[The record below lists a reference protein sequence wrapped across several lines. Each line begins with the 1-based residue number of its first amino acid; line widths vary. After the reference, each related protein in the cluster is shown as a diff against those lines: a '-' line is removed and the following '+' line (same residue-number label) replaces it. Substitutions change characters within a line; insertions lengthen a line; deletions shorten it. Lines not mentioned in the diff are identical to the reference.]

1 MNRLIEFYISDGC
14 QLLDLSGPLTAF
26 RFAEALSP
34 GNYTPVVVSD
44 LGAPVEA
51 ACGVSITS
59 NRPRKSRDTLIV
71 VGAEILDS
79 ACPADSGKIAGMALH
94 ARRTASICTGAFR
107 LAAAG
112 LLDGK
117 RATTHWRYAP
127 RLQAEFPKVLVKP
140 DKIFIKDGNVWTS
153 AGITAGID
161 LALALIEDDLG
172 SAVARRV
179 AQLMLVYHRRSGGQ
193 TQFSAL
199 LEMAAPSERVGSALQ
214 FARDHLNEKLSVD
227 RLAEVA
233 GLSSRQF
240 SRAFVAET
248 GESPARAIERL
259 RVEAAKPMIEESP
272 ASLKDISR
280 SVGFSDPER
289 MRQAFVRTFGHPP
302 QAVRRVARDETKAPL
317 TTA

>member
-44 LGAPVEA
+44 LGTPVEA
-51 ACGVSITS
+51 ACGVSVTS
-59 NRPRKSRDTLIV
+59 NLPRKTRDTLII
-71 VGAEILDS
+71 VGVEILDS
-79 ACPADSGKIAGMALH
+79 FPADSGVIAKMALH

-127 RLQAEFPKVLVKP
+127 QLQAEFPKVLVKP

-179 AQLMLVYHRRSGGQ
+179 AQNMLVYHRRSGGQ

-199 LEMAAPSERVGSALQ
+199 LDMAAPSERVGSALQ

-289 MRQAFVRTFGHPP
+289 MRQAFIRTFGRSP
-302 QAVRRVARDETKAPL
+302 QAVRRVARDEI
-317 TTA
+317 

>member
-44 LGAPVEA
+44 LGTPVEA
-51 ACGVSITS
+51 ACGVSVTS
-59 NRPRKSRDTLIV
+59 NLPRKTRDTLII
-71 VGAEILDS
+71 VGVEILDS
-79 ACPADSGKIAGMALH
+79 FPADSGVIAKMALH

-127 RLQAEFPKVLVKP
+127 QLQAEFPKVLVKP

-179 AQLMLVYHRRSGGQ
+179 AQNMLVYHRRSGGQ

-199 LEMAAPSERVGSALQ
+199 LDMAAPSERVGSALQ

-289 MRQAFVRTFGHPP
+289 MRQAFIRTLGHPP
-302 QAVRRVARDETKAPL
+302 QAVRRVARDETRALL
-317 TTA
+317 TA

>member
-51 ACGVSITS
+51 ACGVSVTS
-59 NRPRKSRDTLIV
+59 NLPRKTRDTLII
-71 VGAEILDS
+71 VGVEILDS
-79 ACPADSGKIAGMALH
+79 FPADSGVIAKMALH

-127 RLQAEFPKVLVKP
+127 QLQAEFPKVLVKP

-179 AQLMLVYHRRSGGQ
+179 AQNMLVYHRRSGGQ

-199 LEMAAPSERVGSALQ
+199 LDMAAPSERVGSALQ

-280 SVGFSDPER
+280 SVGFADPER
-289 MRQAFVRTFGHPP
+289 MRQAFVRTFGRSP
-302 QAVRRVARDETKAPL
+302 QAVRRVARDEIKASL
-317 TTA
+317 TA